1 MDEVCIEWVWT
12 ESCINGR
19 LRLVSKKFGGEFF
32 VIDVFCFIERVL
44 IDYFKDYFI
53 ERFDTS

>member
-12 ESCINGR
+12 GSCVNGR

-32 VIDVFCFIERVL
+32 IFDVFCCIERVL
-44 IDYFKDYFI
+44 IDYFEGYFS
-53 ERFDTS
+53 ERFGTS